1 LTGKVDKIGG
11 KLGKEGK
18 VTLLAGG
25 KRGTGF
31 GNGSNEGF
39 VISEKGEKST
49 FQEKTEV
56 TDCEVGCQQFPV
68 KGRVTGFS
76 GRKLV
81 GEKSERLPRTTCP
94 LLQHSAHMGI
104 RGVCGKGKDGR
115 RIGMM
120 EWNSRSQKGFCSLK
134 GGIHGWGPLKR
145 LLVGTGISERTQD
158 MSNAWQ
164 ETAIEIEHA

>member
-1 LTGKVDKIGG
+1 MDKSGG

-18 VTLLAGG
+18 VALLAGG
-25 KRGTGF
+25 ERCTGF
-31 GNGSNEGF
+31 GNGCNEGL
-39 VISEKGEKST
+39 VVSEKGENSA

-56 TDCEVGCQQFPV
+56 TDCEVGCQQLPV

-76 GRKLV
+76 GRKFV
-81 GEKSERLPRTTCP
+81 GEKSEGLPRTTCP

-104 RGVCGKGKDGR
+104 RCVRGEGKDRR

-120 EWNSRSQKGFCSLK
+120 EWNSRSQKGFCGLK

-145 LLVGTGISERTQD
+145 LLVGTGISERT
-158 MSNAWQ
+158 
-164 ETAIEIEHA
+164 